1 MDMMNLELLSMKK
14 RIDPWID
21 PNTRF
26 TTLSLKPNSPQE
38 IVDLFDKWKQLA
50 RKEAELNGRN
60 RLVITA
66 RSWVPFSAKSTGV
79 PPGTPVFL

>member
-1 MDMMNLELLSMKK
+1 VIGDMDMMNLELLSMKK

-21 PNTRF
+21 PSTRF

-50 RKEAELNGRN
+50 RKEAELNGR
-60 RLVITA
+60 ID
-66 RSWVPFSAKSTGV
+66 W
-79 PPGTPVFL
+79 

>member
-26 TTLSLKPNSPQE
+26 TTLSLKSNAPQE
-38 IVDLFDKWKQLA
+38 ILDLYEEWK
-50 RKEAELNGRN
+50 
-60 RLVITA
+60 RLVREEVKTDDGID
-66 RSWVPFSAKSTGV
+66 W
-79 PPGTPVFL
+79 